1 MQPKLEDVDYD
12 LDTALDSIVGI
23 RSIIPDDALT
33 ADVLGTER
41 AGNGVLIGNGIVL
54 TVGYLVTEAETIW
67 ISLADGTVVPGHA
80 LGFDQETGFGFV
92 QLLAKLDLPA
102 LPLGSSKSAKVG
114 EHVVISG
121 HGGRRQAVAAR
132 IVAKQEFAGYWE
144 YVLDEAFFTAPAH
157 PHWGGAAL
165 IGPEGELLGIGSLQL
180 QQAVN
185 GDEVQDLNMVMPIDL
200 VKPILK
206 EIATSGWPKRT
217 PRPWMGLY
225 ATEVSGSIFIAGLAA
240 SGPAQD
246 ADLQPGDMILNVD
259 GEEVSDLA
267 EFFRKVWSLGPA
279 GVQVPMMIH
288 REGETISV
296 SLHSAD
302 RRALL
307 KRPILH

>member
-1 MQPKLEDVDYD
+1 MQPKLDDVDYD
-12 LDTALDSIVGI
+12 LDAALKSIVGI
-23 RSIIPDDALT
+23 RSMIPDDALT

-54 TVGYLVTEAETIW
+54 TVGYLVTEAESIW

-102 LPLGSSKSAKVG
+102 MPLGSSKSVKVG
-114 EHVVISG
+114 ENVVVSG
-121 HGGRRQAVAAR
+121 HGGRRQAIAAR

-180 QQAVN
+180 QQAIDD
-185 GDEVQDLNMVMPIDL
+185 DEVQDLNMVMPIDL
-200 VKPILK
+200 VKPILD

-225 ATEVSGSIFIAGLAA
+225 ATEVSGSIFVAGLAA
-240 SGPAQD
+240 SGPARD

-279 GVQVPMMIH
+279 GVQVPMTIH
-288 REGETISV
+288 REGETIEV
-296 SLHSAD
+296 RLRSAD

-307 KRPILH
+307 KGPVLH

>member
-1 MQPKLEDVDYD
+1 MHPKPEDVDFN
-12 LDTALDSIVGI
+12 LDAALESIVAI
-23 RSIIPDDALT
+23 RSIVPDDALT

-41 AGNGVLIGNGIVL
+41 AGNGVLIGDGMVL

-80 LGFDQETGFGFV
+80 LGFDQESGLGFV

-102 LPLGSSKSAKVG
+102 MPLGSSQLARVG
-114 EHVVISG
+114 TSVVVSG
-121 HGGRRQAVAAR
+121 HGGRRQAIAAR

-144 YVLDEAFFTAPAH
+144 YVLDEAIFTAPAH

-165 IGPEGELLGIGSLQL
+165 IGPDGDLLGIGSLQL
-180 QQAVN
+180 QQALQN
-185 GDEVQDLNMVMPIDL
+185 DEVQDLNMIIPIDL
-200 VKPILK
+200 VKPILE
-206 EIATSGWPKRT
+206 EIATSGWPTRP

-225 ATEVSGSIFIAGLAA
+225 ATEVSGSIFVAGLAA
-240 SGPAQD
+240 SGPARD
-246 ADLQPGDMILNVD
+246 ADLQPGDMIASVD

-279 GVQVPMMIH
+279 GVTIPLRIH
-288 REGETISV
+288 REGKTLDV
-296 SLHSAD
+296 KLRSAD

-307 KRPILH
+307 KGPVLH